1 MGTSL
6 SPIGTPSVIAQDSY
20 STLYQ
25 LSRSGP
31 EDFDAL
37 LLRLTE
43 HRDAHTR
50 YRTTIINKRQ
60 IEDLEMQQNRR
71 AEDEKYHASLVNR
84 VQEDQQRR
92 KTRAAEDRK
101 FEAVQRGLEAQED
114 ASLHM
119 IIYIIFKLT
128 TDVETLAETEA
139 EQTMSA
145 TDRLCLNAN
154 ATNGSTKT
162 IKPTWRIRIRLGD
175 DPCRIDPKS
184 ILSE

>member
-20 STLYQ
+20 STLCQ

-43 HRDAHTR
+43 RRDAHTR

-71 AEDEKYHASLVNR
+71 AEDEKYHASLVSPLQETFRITMENSTVWILEETSHR
-84 VQEDQQRR
+84 VRE
-92 KTRAAEDRK
+92 
-101 FEAVQRGLEAQED
+101 V
-114 ASLHM
+114 
-119 IIYIIFKLT
+119 
-128 TDVETLAETEA
+128 
-139 EQTMSA
+139 
-145 TDRLCLNAN
+145 
-154 ATNGSTKT
+154 
-162 IKPTWRIRIRLGD
+162 RIH
-175 DPCRIDPKS
+175 
-184 ILSE
+184 